1 MFGGVYSPKVF
12 PERYAALVATGK
24 EQYGI
29 KSCQID
35 REWRPLPQRGLVHVI
50 RSPALNREDTAAP
63 FPAGRSIS
71 VLPLLLFPPYS
82 LSHCLKN
89 KIGKMKLTIK
99 VDMKSIPG

>member
-24 EQYGI
+24 EQDGV

-50 RSPALNREDTAAP
+50 RSPALNREDTQQAAASP
-63 FPAGRSIS
+63 FSPCCSF
-71 VLPLLLFPPYS
+71 LPTLYR
-82 LSHCLKN
+82 
-89 KIGKMKLTIK
+89 T
-99 VDMKSIPG
+99 V